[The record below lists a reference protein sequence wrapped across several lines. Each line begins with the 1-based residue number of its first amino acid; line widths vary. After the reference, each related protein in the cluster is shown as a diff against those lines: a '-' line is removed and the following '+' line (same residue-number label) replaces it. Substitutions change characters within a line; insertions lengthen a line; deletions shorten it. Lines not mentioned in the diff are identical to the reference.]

1 MVERPDP
8 PGPVLLEVGR
18 IERPHG
24 LDGEVV
30 VSLVTQRTGRLHP
43 GSVLHTDRGP
53 LTVGSSRP
61 HTKRFLVRFDRIT
74 DRTDAEAWRGVVLS
88 AEPINDSDD
97 DTLWVHELVGARVV
111 DQHGVDHGLV
121 AAVLNNP
128 ASDLLELEDGQL
140 IPLTFLVGH
149 LPGQRIDVDVPV
161 GLLESRPSDDQA
173 RN

>member
-1 MVERPDP
+1 MVDRPDT
-8 PGPVLLEVGR
+8 PGPTLLEVGR

-30 VSLVTQRTGRLHP
+30 VSLVTHLTGRLNP

-88 AEPINDSDD
+88 AEPIDDPDD

-111 DQHGVDHGLV
+111 DQHGVDHGTV
-121 AAVLNNP
+121 AAVLDNP

-140 IPLTFLVGH
+140 VPLTFLVGH
-149 LPGQRIDVDVPV
+149 VPGRRIEVNVPA

-173 RN
+173 RK

>member
-8 PGPVLLEVGR
+8 PGPVLLEIGR

-30 VSLVTQRTGRLHP
+30 VSLVTDRVGRLEP
-43 GSVLHTDRGP
+43 GSVLYTDRGP
-53 LTVGSSRP
+53 LTVGSSRR
-61 HTKRFLVRFDRIT
+61 HTKRHLVRFDRIT
-74 DRTDAEAWRGVVLS
+74 DRTDAEAWRGVILS
-88 AEPINDSDD
+88 AEPIDDPED
-97 DTLWVHELVGARVV
+97 DTLWAHELVGARVI
-111 DQHGVDHGLV
+111 DQHGVDHGTV
-121 AAVLNNP
+121 VSVLDNP

-140 IPLTFLVGH
+140 VPLTFLVG
-149 LPGQRIDVDVPV
+149 LVPGRRVDVDVPA

>member
-43 GSVLHTDRGP
+43 GSVLYTDRGP

-128 ASDLLELEDGQL
+128 ASDLLELEDGHL

-161 GLLESRPSDDQA
+161 GLLESRPSDNQA

>member
-1 MVERPDP
+1 MYKR
-8 PGPVLLEVGR
+8 
-18 IERPHG
+18 
-24 LDGEVV
+24 
-30 VSLVTQRTGRLHP
+30 Q
-43 GSVLHTDRGP
+43 
-53 LTVGSSRP
+53 RP

-140 IPLTFLVGH
+140 IPLTFLVGY

>member
-1 MVERPDP
+1 MADRPDS

-30 VSLVTQRTGRLHP
+30 VSLVTDRTGRLDP
-43 GSVLHTDRGP
+43 GSILQTDRGP

-74 DRTDAEAWRGVVLS
+74 DRTDAEDWRGVILS
-88 AEPINDSDD
+88 AEAIDDPDD

-111 DQHGVDHGLV
+111 DQHGTDHGVV
-121 AAVLNNP
+121 ASILNNP

-140 IPLTFLVGH
+140 VPLTFLVS
-149 LPGQRIDVDVPV
+149 LVPGRRIDVDVPS
-161 GLLESRPSDDQA
+161 GLLESKSSNDEA
-173 RN
+173 TK